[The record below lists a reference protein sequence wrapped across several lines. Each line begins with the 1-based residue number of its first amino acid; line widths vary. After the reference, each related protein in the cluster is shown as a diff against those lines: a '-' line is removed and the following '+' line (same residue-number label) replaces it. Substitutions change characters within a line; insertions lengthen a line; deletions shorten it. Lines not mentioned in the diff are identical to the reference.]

1 MYNKYRKYD
10 IMKYVLI
17 VGCIIIIVLTL
28 FIYFNLKKELKKNKR
43 ITKQYLNKKI
53 NDFSILLFLLLV
65 MSIM

>member
-1 MYNKYRKYD
+1 
-10 IMKYVLI
+10 MKYVLI